1 VSAINNQ
8 TRVLVVDDSTVLRKV
23 IIGILKD
30 LNVIADNIT
39 EAGDGV
45 EGVKMALSQPFNII
59 LMDWNMPNM
68 LGIDA
73 VKAIRQAG
81 VKTPILMVT
90 TEGERQNVIT
100 AIQAGANSYLV
111 KPFTGDDLRER
122 IEQIL
127 AQFSAG

>member
-1 VSAINNQ
+1 MSAINNQ

>member
-1 VSAINNQ
+1 
-8 TRVLVVDDSTVLRKV
+8 
-23 IIGILKD
+23 
-30 LNVIADNIT
+30 
-39 EAGDGV
+39 
-45 EGVKMALSQPFNII
+45 MALSQPFNII